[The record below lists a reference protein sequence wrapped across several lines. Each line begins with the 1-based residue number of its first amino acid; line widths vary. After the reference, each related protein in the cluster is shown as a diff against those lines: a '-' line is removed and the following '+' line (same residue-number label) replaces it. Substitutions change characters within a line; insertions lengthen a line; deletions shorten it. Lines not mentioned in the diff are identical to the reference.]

1 MSRKGRSMFEVSLKG
16 QVCLITGAT
25 RGIGKAVA
33 MTMAQADIMGMVI
46 VDIQKDET
54 AEETEHELA
63 SMGVD
68 VKLVIGDA
76 SSEAVIKDAVKVCMD
91 SWGKI
96 DILANIAGI
105 SNMREL
111 EDTTAD
117 QWDKTMAVNLRS
129 AFLTTK
135 YCSEIMKKQG
145 YGSIVN
151 TSSIAG
157 ITGGNTGA
165 DYGASKAGII
175 ALTKFCAKKLGPY
188 NIRVNA
194 IAPGTIATD
203 MIRRNYSTLT
213 PEQYAKKMDAI
224 PMKRMGDP
232 EEVGKAVLFLASDM
246 GSYIS
251 GEILD
256 VTGARMS

>member
-1 MSRKGRSMFEVSLKG
+1 MFEVSLRD

-33 MTMAQADIMGMVI
+33 LEMAKAGLMGIAI
-46 VDIQKDET
+46 VDIQKDEE
-54 AEETEHELA
+54 AENTEKELR

-68 VKLVIGDA
+68 VKLIVGDA
-76 SSEAVIKDAVKVCMD
+76 SAEDTIKKAVQICLD

-96 DILANIAGI
+96 DILANIAGV
-105 SNMREL
+105 SYMRDL
-111 EDTTAD
+111 EDTTVE
-117 QWDKTMAVNLRS
+117 QWDKVMAINLRS
-129 AFLTTK
+129 AFLTMK
-135 YCSEIMKKQG
+135 YCSEVMKKQG

-157 ITGGNTGA
+157 ITGGNTGP

-175 ALTKFCAKKLGPY
+175 ALTKFAAKKLGKY

-194 IAPGTIATD
+194 IAPGTIETD
-203 MIRRNYSTLT
+203 MIRRNYSKLT
-213 PEQYAKKMDAI
+213 EEEYAKKMSAI
-224 PMKRMGDP
+224 PMQRMGKP

>member
-1 MSRKGRSMFEVSLKG
+1 MFEVSLKG

-33 MTMAQADIMGMVI
+33 MTMAEAEIMGMVI
-46 VDIQKDET
+46 VDIKEDEMAKDTEQQLT
-54 AEETEHELA
+54 AL
-63 SMGVD
+63 GVN
-68 VKLVIGDA
+68 VKLVLGDA
-76 SSEAVIKDAVKVCMD
+76 SSEIVIKEAVELCVNT
-91 SWGKI
+91 WGKI

-111 EDTTAD
+111 EDTTAE
-117 QWDKTMAVNLRS
+117 QWDTTMAINLRS

-135 YCSEIMKKQG
+135 YCSEVMKKQG
-145 YGSIVN
+145 HGSIIN

-203 MIRRNYSTLT
+203 MIRRNYSSLT
-213 PEQYAKKMDAI
+213 PEQYQKKMDAI
-224 PMKRMGDP
+224 PMKRMGKP

>member
-1 MSRKGRSMFEVSLKG
+1 MFEVSLKG

-33 MTMAQADIMGMVI
+33 LTMAKADLMGLVI
-46 VDIQKDET
+46 VDIQKDAV
-54 AEETEHELA
+54 AEETQKELQ

-68 VKLVIGDA
+68 VKFVTGDA
-76 SSEAVIKDAVKVCMD
+76 SSEDVIKEAVKVCVD
-91 SWGKI
+91 GWGKI
-96 DILANIAGI
+96 DILANIAGV
-105 SNMREL
+105 SYMRGL
-111 EDTTAD
+111 EDTTVE
-117 QWDKTMAVNLRS
+117 QWDKVMAINLRS
-129 AFLTTK
+129 TFLTMK
-135 YCSEIMKKQG
+135 YCSEVMKKQG
-145 YGSIVN
+145 YGSIV
-151 TSSIAG
+151 
-157 ITGGNTGA
+157 
-165 DYGASKAGII
+165 KAGII
-175 ALTKFCAKKLGPY
+175 ALTKFAAKKLGQY

-213 PEQYAKKMDAI
+213 PEQYEKKMAAI
-224 PMKRMGDP
+224 PMKRMGEP

>member
-1 MSRKGRSMFEVSLKG
+1 MFEVSLEG

-33 MTMAQADIMGMVI
+33 MTMAQAELMGMVI
-46 VDIQKDET
+46 VDIAEDEIT
-54 AEETEHELA
+54 KETKQELTD
-63 SMGVD
+63 MGVD
-68 VKLVIGDA
+68 VRLVIGDA
-76 SSEAVIKDAVKVCMD
+76 ASEEVIKEAVALCIKQ
-91 SWGKI
+91 WGKI

-111 EDTTAD
+111 EDTTAE

-135 YCSEIMKKQG
+135 YCSEVMKEQG
-145 YGSIVN
+145 YGSIIN

-175 ALTKFCAKKLGPY
+175 ALTKFCAKKLGPF

-203 MIRRNYSTLT
+203 MIRRNYSSLT
-213 PEQYAKKMDAI
+213 PEQYQKKMDAI
-224 PMKRMGDP
+224 PMKRMGEP

>member
-1 MSRKGRSMFEVSLKG
+1 MSDYRGNPWNWEGSSINNGKSGLDGPCHSRYSKR
-16 QVCLITGAT
+16 CRRRRNTKRIT
-25 RGIGKAVA
+25 VY
-33 MTMAQADIMGMVI
+33 
-46 VDIQKDET
+46 
-54 AEETEHELA
+54 
-63 SMGVD
+63 GVD
-68 VKLVIGDA
+68 VKFVTGDA
-76 SSEAVIKDAVKVCMD
+76 SSEDVIKEAVKVCVD

-96 DILANIAGI
+96 DILANIAGV
-105 SNMREL
+105 SYMRGL
-111 EDTTAD
+111 EDTTVE
-117 QWDKTMAVNLRS
+117 QWDKVMAINLRS
-129 AFLTTK
+129 TFLTMK
-135 YCSEIMKKQG
+135 YCSEVMKKQG

-157 ITGGNTGA
+157 ITGGNTGP

-175 ALTKFCAKKLGPY
+175 ALTKFAAKKLGQY

-213 PEQYAKKMDAI
+213 PEQYEKKMAAI
-224 PMKRMGDP
+224 PMKRMGEP

>member
-1 MSRKGRSMFEVSLKG
+1 MFEVSLKG
-16 QVCLITGAT
+16 QVCLITGAS

-33 MTMAQADIMGMVI
+33 MTMAQAELMGMVI
-46 VDIQKDET
+46 VDIIED
-54 AEETEHELA
+54 EETKKTEQEL
-63 SMGVD
+63 SNMGVD
-68 VKLVIGDA
+68 VKIVIGDA
-76 SSEAVIKDAVKVCMD
+76 SSEKVIKKAVSLCMEC
-91 SWGKI
+91 WGKI

-111 EDTTAD
+111 EDTTAE
-117 QWDKTMAVNLRS
+117 QWDQTMSVNLRS

-135 YCSEIMKKQG
+135 YCSAVMKKQKNG
-145 YGSIVN
+145 TIVN

-175 ALTKFCAKKLGPY
+175 ALTKFCAKKLGKY

-213 PEQYAKKMDAI
+213 PEEYERKLSSI
-224 PMKRMGDP
+224 PMKRMGEP
-232 EEVGKAVLFLASDM
+232 EEVGKAVLFLVSDM

-256 VTGARMS
+256 ITGARMS

>member
-1 MSRKGRSMFEVSLKG
+1 MFVVSLKG

-33 MTMAQADIMGMVI
+33 LTMAKADLMGLVI
-46 VDIQKDET
+46 VDIQKDAV
-54 AEETEHELA
+54 AEETQKELQ

-68 VKLVIGDA
+68 VKFVTGDA
-76 SSEAVIKDAVKVCMD
+76 SSEDVIKEAVKVCVD
-91 SWGKI
+91 NWGKI
-96 DILANIAGI
+96 DILANIAGV
-105 SNMREL
+105 SYMRGL
-111 EDTTAD
+111 EDTTVE
-117 QWDKTMAVNLRS
+117 QWDKVMAINLRS
-129 AFLTTK
+129 TFFTMK
-135 YCSEIMKKQG
+135 YCSEVMKKQG

-157 ITGGNTGA
+157 ITGGNTGP

-175 ALTKFCAKKLGPY
+175 ALTKFAAKKLGQY

-213 PEQYAKKMDAI
+213 PEQYEKKMTAI
-224 PMKRMGDP
+224 PMKRMGEP

>member
-1 MSRKGRSMFEVSLKG
+1 MFEVSLRG

-33 MTMAQADIMGMVI
+33 MTMAQAELMGMVI
-46 VDIQKDET
+46 IDIQKDAA
-54 AEETEHELA
+54 AEETEKELKA
-63 SMGVD
+63 RGVD

-76 SSEAVIKDAVKVCMD
+76 SSESVIKKAVELCMD
-91 SWGKI
+91 NWGKI

-105 SNMREL
+105 SHMCDL
-111 EDTTAD
+111 ETTTVE

-129 AFLTTK
+129 TFLTLK

-145 YGSIVN
+145 YGSIIN

-157 ITGGNTGA
+157 ITGGNTGP

-175 ALTKFCAKKLGPY
+175 ALTKFAAKKLGSY

-203 MIRRNYSTLT
+203 MIKRNYSTLT
-213 PEQYAKKMDAI
+213 PEQYEKKMAAI
-224 PMKRMGDP
+224 PMKRMGEP

>member
-1 MSRKGRSMFEVSLKG
+1 MFQVSLKEK
-16 QVCLITGAT
+16 VCLITGAT

-33 MTMAQADIMGMVI
+33 LTMAQADIMGMVI
-46 VDIQKDET
+46 IDIRMDEE
-54 AEETEHELA
+54 AEKTKKELE

-68 VKLVIGDA
+68 VKLIIGDA
-76 SSEAVIKDAVKVCMD
+76 SSEDVVKKAVSLCVD

-96 DILANIAGI
+96 NILANIAGI
-105 SNMREL
+105 SNMREI
-111 EDTTAD
+111 EDTTTE

-135 YCSEIMKKQG
+135 YCSEVMKKQR

-203 MIRRNYSTLT
+203 MIRRNYSALT
-213 PEQYAKKMDAI
+213 PEQYQKKMDAI
-224 PMKRMGDP
+224 PMKRMGEP

>member
-1 MSRKGRSMFEVSLKG
+1 MFEVSLKG

-33 MTMAQADIMGMVI
+33 LTMAQAGITGMVI
-46 VDIQKDET
+46 VDVKEDET
-54 AEETEHELA
+54 AKETEQELTA
-63 SMGVD
+63 KGVQ

-76 SSEAVIKDAVKVCMD
+76 SSESVIKEAVNLCVNT
-91 SWGKI
+91 WGKI

-111 EDTTAD
+111 EDTTVE
-117 QWDKTMAVNLRS
+117 QWDTTMAVNLRS

-135 YCSEIMKKQG
+135 YCSEVMKEQG

-157 ITGGNTGA
+157 VTGGNTGA

-203 MIRRNYSTLT
+203 MIRRNYSSLT
-213 PEQYAKKMDAI
+213 PEQYKKKMDAI
-224 PMKRMGDP
+224 PMKRMGEP

>member
-1 MSRKGRSMFEVSLKG
+1 MFEVSLEG
-16 QVCLITGAT
+16 QVCLITGAI

-33 MTMAQADIMGMVI
+33 MTMAQAELMGMVI
-46 VDIQKDET
+46 VDIAEDEIT
-54 AEETEHELA
+54 KETKQELTD
-63 SMGVD
+63 MGVD
-68 VKLVIGDA
+68 VRLVIGDA
-76 SSEAVIKDAVKVCMD
+76 ASEEVIKEAVALCIKQ
-91 SWGKI
+91 WGKI

-111 EDTTAD
+111 EDTTAE

-135 YCSEIMKKQG
+135 YCSEVMKEQG
-145 YGSIVN
+145 YGSIIN

-175 ALTKFCAKKLGPY
+175 ALTKFCAKKLGPF

-203 MIRRNYSTLT
+203 MIRRNYSSLT
-213 PEQYAKKMDAI
+213 PEQYQKKMDAI
-224 PMKRMGDP
+224 PMKRMGEP

>member
-1 MSRKGRSMFEVSLKG
+1 MFEVSLKG

-33 MTMAQADIMGMVI
+33 LTMAKADLMGLVI
-46 VDIQKDET
+46 VDIQKDAV
-54 AEETEHELA
+54 AEETQKELQ

-68 VKLVIGDA
+68 VKFVTGDA
-76 SSEAVIKDAVKVCMD
+76 SSEDVIKEAVKVCVD

-96 DILANIAGI
+96 DILANIAGV
-105 SNMREL
+105 SYMRGL
-111 EDTTAD
+111 EDTTVE
-117 QWDKTMAVNLRS
+117 QWDKVMAINLRS
-129 AFLTTK
+129 TFLTMK
-135 YCSEIMKKQG
+135 YCSEVMKKQG

-157 ITGGNTGA
+157 ITGGNTGP

-175 ALTKFCAKKLGPY
+175 ALTKFAAKKLGQY

-213 PEQYAKKMDAI
+213 PEQYEKTSESDARTDI
-224 PMKRMGDP
+224 YSLGATLYHL
-232 EEVGKAVLFLASDM
+232 VTGN
-246 GSYIS
+246 YIS

>member
-1 MSRKGRSMFEVSLKG
+1 MFEVSLKG

-33 MTMAQADIMGMVI
+33 LTMAKADLMGLVI
-46 VDIQKDET
+46 VDIQKDAV
-54 AEETEHELA
+54 AEETQKELQ

-68 VKLVIGDA
+68 VK
-76 SSEAVIKDAVKVCMD
+76 VCVD

-96 DILANIAGI
+96 DILANIAGV
-105 SNMREL
+105 SYMRGL
-111 EDTTAD
+111 EDTTVE
-117 QWDKTMAVNLRS
+117 QWDKVMAINLRS
-129 AFLTTK
+129 TFLTMK
-135 YCSEIMKKQG
+135 YCSEVMKKQG

-157 ITGGNTGA
+157 ITGGNTGP

-175 ALTKFCAKKLGPY
+175 ALTKFAAKKLGQY

-213 PEQYAKKMDAI
+213 PEQYEKKMAAI
-224 PMKRMGDP
+224 PMKRMGEP

>member
-1 MSRKGRSMFEVSLKG
+1 MFEVSLKG

-33 MTMAQADIMGMVI
+33 LTMAKADLMGLVI
-46 VDIQKDET
+46 VDIQKDAV
-54 AEETEHELA
+54 AEETQKELQ

-68 VKLVIGDA
+68 VKFVTGDA
-76 SSEAVIKDAVKVCMD
+76 SSEDVIKEAVKVCVD

-96 DILANIAGI
+96 DILANIAGV
-105 SNMREL
+105 SYMRGL
-111 EDTTAD
+111 EDTTVE
-117 QWDKTMAVNLRS
+117 QWDKVMAINLRS
-129 AFLTTK
+129 TFLTMK
-135 YCSEIMKKQG
+135 YCSEVMKKQG

-157 ITGGNTGA
+157 ITGGNTGP
-165 DYGASKAGII
+165 DYD
-175 ALTKFCAKKLGPY
+175 
-188 NIRVNA
+188 IRVNA

-213 PEQYAKKMDAI
+213 PEQYEKKMAAI
-224 PMKRMGDP
+224 PMKRMGEP